1 MFNKEEKEEIIES
14 PKKIKN
20 LKNFYQ
26 KEDENTNNL
35 SSKYIEINAE
45 HQINNQF
52 SSPIQKKIQ
61 ILGNHGI
68 NKSYEKNVNIKNES
82 KNESNIYSP
91 YVKRIDISGKK
102 VEIIKENP
110 SQNISY
116 TSYKK
121 VQKKF
126 YTPSPNVIKSEKL
139 SDRFIPLNKGINLME
154 KFNLTT
160 KFQKLNENNN
170 YDDNNRK
177 EELDS
182 GNNLYNEMLKT
193 NFINEYNSSSLMNKL
208 NSSKANSTK
217 ELSCPYNKVKLFS
230 WKKDNNKKKEN
241 FFSNII
247 NAQKENENILNNNN
261 FDINLNQRKIS
272 LKPYKE
278 LPAPNLIDD
287 FYLNLLDWSQKN
299 QIAVGCSSSV
309 VLWNNNKTQSETLFA
324 YDTIEDEN
332 NSENNENKYVSSLI
346 WSEDGDRLAVGNSY
360 GQVEIYDI
368 NQKELISTFKGHSSR
383 VGVVSWNR
391 NLISSGSKDYS
402 IITRDT
408 RCPDKEENIIK
419 KFIGH
424 QQEVCGLKWSFDG
437 SQLASGGNDNNLMV
451 WSLHCSKP
459 LMCNSD
465 HLAAVK
471 AIAWSPHQHNILA
484 SGGGT
489 ADRTIR
495 FWNTTNFEPIF
506 KVDTGSQV
514 CNLVFSKS
522 SNELVSTHGYSLN
535 QINVWKLPN
544 MQKIK
549 TLTGHSFRVLYLSL
563 SPDGQSIVTGAGDKT
578 LKFWNI
584 FPPFKNNYNSKLFPS
599 NKDFR

>member
-1 MFNKEEKEEIIES
+1 MLDKDKKEEIIES
-14 PKKIKN
+14 PKNVKN
-20 LKNFYQ
+20 TINLFR

-35 SSKYIEINAE
+35 SSKYIETKTE

-61 ILGNHGI
+61 IHENQGI
-68 NKSYEKNVNIKNES
+68 NKSYEKSVNI

-91 YVKRIDISGKK
+91 YVKRIDISGNK

-110 SQNISY
+110 SQNVSY

-126 YTPSPNVIKSEKL
+126 YTPSPNLIKSEKL
-139 SDRFIPLNKGINLME
+139 SDRFIPLDKGINLME

-160 KFQKLNENNN
+160 KFQELNENNI
-170 YDDNNRK
+170 DEENNRK
-177 EELDS
+177 EESDS

-193 NFINEYNSSSLMNKL
+193 NFIKDYNLSQLMTKL
-208 NSSKANSTK
+208 NSPKTNSNK
-217 ELSCPYNKVKLFS
+217 ELSCSYNKVKLFS

-241 FFSNII
+241 FFTNIM

-261 FDINLNQRKIS
+261 LDINLNQRKIS

-309 VLWNNNKTQSETLFA
+309 VLWNNNKTQSETLFT
-324 YDTIEDEN
+324 YDNIEDE

-360 GQVEIYDI
+360 GQVEIYDV

-419 KFIGH
+419 KYKFH

-451 WSLHCSKP
+451 WSLHFNKP
-459 LMCNSD
+459 LMCNND

-578 LKFWNI
+578 LKFWNV

>member
-1 MFNKEEKEEIIES
+1 MSS
-14 PKKIKN
+14 PKLEIKN
-20 LKNFYQ
+20 EYHN
-26 KEDENTNNL
+26 
-35 SSKYIEINAE
+35 
-45 HQINNQF
+45 NNQF
-52 SSPIQKKIQ
+52 SSPSPKKLFI
-61 ILGNHGI
+61 HKKEGI
-68 NKSYEKNVNIKNES
+68 NKSYDKNNVIKNEQ
-82 KNESNIYSP
+82 NIYSP
-91 YVKRIDISGKK
+91 YVKRIDINGNKLD
-102 VEIIKENP
+102 IIKDNQTKNY
-110 SQNISY
+110 SF
-116 TSYKK
+116 TSNKK
-121 VQKKF
+121 IQKKF
-126 YTPSPNVIKSEKL
+126 YTPSPNLIKSEKL

-160 KFQKLNENNN
+160 KFQELNENNN
-170 YDDNNRK
+170 YNEPNKEEIDNN
-177 EELDS
+177 DI
-182 GNNLYNEMLKT
+182 YNEMLKT
-193 NFINEYNSSSLMNKL
+193 NFLNEYNSSSLINKL
-208 NSSKANSTK
+208 NLSKGNSNK
-217 ELSCPYNKVKLFS
+217 ELSYPFSKTKLFS
-230 WKKDNNKKKEN
+230 WKKDKNKKNEN
-241 FFSNII
+241 FISNII
-247 NAQKENENILNNNN
+247 SAQKENENILNNNN
-261 FDINLNQRKIS
+261 YDSSINQRKINI
-272 LKPYKE
+272 KPYKE

-309 VLWNNNKTQSETLFA
+309 ILWNNNKTQSDTLFT
-324 YDTIEDEN
+324 YDNNNEN
-332 NSENNENKYVSSLI
+332 NLQNNENKYVSSLI
-346 WSEDGDRLAVGNSY
+346 WSEDGERLAVGNSY
-360 GQVEIYDI
+360 GLVEIYDV
-368 NQKELISTFKGHSSR
+368 NKKELISTFKGHSSR

-408 RCPDKEENIIK
+408 RLKDTEDNIIK
-419 KFIGH
+419 KFMGH

-451 WSLHCSKP
+451 WSLHSNKP
-459 LMCNSD
+459 LMLNND
-465 HLAAVK
+465 HSAAVK

-584 FPPFKNNYNSKLFPS
+584 FPPFKNNFNSKLFPS
-599 NKDFR
+599 NKDFH

>member
-1 MFNKEEKEEIIES
+1 MSDFYDKNDLQIKS
-14 PKKIKN
+14 PKK
-20 LKNFYQ
+20 LKNISVQ
-26 KEDENTNNL
+26 NIKEDENVTNI
-35 SSKYIEINAE
+35 SSPKQEIKNE
-45 HQINNQF
+45 HNNNNQF
-52 SSPIQKKIQ
+52 SSPSPKKLFMHQ
-61 ILGNHGI
+61 NECI
-68 NKSYEKNVNIKNES
+68 NKSYDKNNNIKNEQ
-82 KNESNIYSP
+82 NIYSP
-91 YVKRIDISGKK
+91 YVKRIDINGNKLDIIKDNPIINYSFTSNKK
-102 VEIIKENP
+102 VP
-110 SQNISY
+110 
-116 TSYKK
+116 
-121 VQKKF
+121 KKF
-126 YTPSPNVIKSEKL
+126 YTLSPNLIKSEKL

-154 KFNLTT
+154 KFNLTA
-160 KFQKLNENNN
+160 KFQELNENNDYN
-170 YDDNNRK
+170 EPSKDEIDNN
-177 EELDS
+177 DI
-182 GNNLYNEMLKT
+182 YNEMLKT
-193 NFINEYNSSSLMNKL
+193 NFLNEYNSSSLLNKL
-208 NSSKANSTK
+208 NLSKGNSNK
-217 ELSCPYNKVKLFS
+217 ELSCPYSKTKLFS
-230 WKKDNNKKKEN
+230 WKKDKNKKNEN
-241 FFSNII
+241 FISNII
-247 NAQKENENILNNNN
+247 SAQKENENILNSNNY
-261 FDINLNQRKIS
+261 DSSINQRKINI
-272 LKPYKE
+272 KPYKE

-309 VLWNNNKTQSETLFA
+309 VLWNNNKTQSDTLFT
-324 YDTIEDEN
+324 YDNNDEN
-332 NSENNENKYVSSLI
+332 NLQNNEVKYVSSLI
-346 WSEDGDRLAVGNSY
+346 WSEDGEKLAVGNSY
-360 GQVEIYDI
+360 GLVEIYDV
-368 NQKELISTFKGHSSR
+368 NKKELISTFKGHSSR

-408 RCPDKEENIIK
+408 RLKDTDDNIIK

-451 WSLHCSKP
+451 WSLHSNKP
-459 LMCNSD
+459 LMLNND
-465 HLAAVK
+465 HSAAVK

-584 FPPFKNNYNSKLFPS
+584 FPPFKNNLNSKLFPS
-599 NKDFR
+599 NKDFH

>member
-1 MFNKEEKEEIIES
+1 MSDFFDKNDLQIQS
-14 PKKIKN
+14 PKKVKN
-20 LKNFYQ
+20 ILVQNT
-26 KEDENTNNL
+26 KEDENVTNM
-35 SSKYIEINAE
+35 SSPKLEIKNE
-45 HQINNQF
+45 YHNNNQF
-52 SSPIQKKIQ
+52 SSPSPKKLFMHQ
-61 ILGNHGI
+61 NEGI
-68 NKSYEKNVNIKNES
+68 NKSYDKNNVIKNEQ
-82 KNESNIYSP
+82 NIYSP
-91 YVKRIDISGKK
+91 YVKRIDINGNKLD
-102 VEIIKENP
+102 IIKDNQITNY
-110 SQNISY
+110 SF
-116 TSYKK
+116 TSNRKI
-121 VQKKF
+121 QKKF
-126 YTPSPNVIKSEKL
+126 YTPSPNLIKSEKL

-160 KFQKLNENNN
+160 KFQELNENNDYN
-170 YDDNNRK
+170 EPNKEEIDNN
-177 EELDS
+177 DI
-182 GNNLYNEMLKT
+182 YNEMLKT
-193 NFINEYNSSSLMNKL
+193 NFLNEYNSSSLINKL
-208 NSSKANSTK
+208 NSSKGNSNK
-217 ELSCPYNKVKLFS
+217 ELSCPFSKTKLFS
-230 WKKDNNKKKEN
+230 WKKDKNKKNEN
-241 FFSNII
+241 FISNILS
-247 NAQKENENILNNNN
+247 AQKENENILNNNN
-261 FDINLNQRKIS
+261 YDSSINQRKINI
-272 LKPYKE
+272 KPYKE

-309 VLWNNNKTQSETLFA
+309 VLWNNNKTQSDTLFT
-324 YDTIEDEN
+324 YDNNDEN
-332 NSENNENKYVSSLI
+332 NLQNNENKYVSSLI
-346 WSEDGDRLAVGNSY
+346 WSEDGERLAVGNSY
-360 GQVEIYDI
+360 GLVEIYDV
-368 NQKELISTFKGHSSR
+368 NKKELISTFKGHSSR

-408 RCPDKEENIIK
+408 RLKDTEDNIIK
-419 KFIGH
+419 KFMGH

-451 WSLHCSKP
+451 WSLHSNKP
-459 LMCNSD
+459 LMLNND
-465 HLAAVK
+465 HSAAVK

-584 FPPFKNNYNSKLFPS
+584 FPPFKNNFNSKLFPS
-599 NKDFR
+599 NKDFH

>member
-1 MFNKEEKEEIIES
+1 MSDFFDKNDLQIQS
-14 PKKIKN
+14 PKKVKN
-20 LKNFYQ
+20 ILVQNT
-26 KEDENTNNL
+26 KEDENVTNM
-35 SSKYIEINAE
+35 SSPKLEIKNE
-45 HQINNQF
+45 YHNNNQF
-52 SSPIQKKIQ
+52 SSPSPKKLFI
-61 ILGNHGI
+61 HKKEGI
-68 NKSYEKNVNIKNES
+68 NKSYDKNNVIKNEQ
-82 KNESNIYSP
+82 NIYSP
-91 YVKRIDISGKK
+91 YVKRIDINGNKLD
-102 VEIIKENP
+102 IIKDNQTKNY
-110 SQNISY
+110 SF
-116 TSYKK
+116 TSNKK
-121 VQKKF
+121 IQKKF
-126 YTPSPNVIKSEKL
+126 YTPSPNLIKSEKL

-160 KFQKLNENNN
+160 KFQELNENNN
-170 YDDNNRK
+170 YNEPNKEEIDNN
-177 EELDS
+177 DI
-182 GNNLYNEMLKT
+182 YNEMLKT
-193 NFINEYNSSSLMNKL
+193 NFLNEYNSSSLINKL
-208 NSSKANSTK
+208 NLSKGNSNK
-217 ELSCPYNKVKLFS
+217 ELSYPFSKTKLFS
-230 WKKDNNKKKEN
+230 WKKDKNKKNEN
-241 FFSNII
+241 FISNII
-247 NAQKENENILNNNN
+247 SAQKENENILNNNN
-261 FDINLNQRKIS
+261 YDSSINQRKINI
-272 LKPYKE
+272 KPYKE

-309 VLWNNNKTQSETLFA
+309 ILWNNNKTQSDTLFT
-324 YDTIEDEN
+324 YDNNNEN
-332 NSENNENKYVSSLI
+332 NLQNNENKYVSSLI
-346 WSEDGDRLAVGNSY
+346 WSEDGERLAVGNSY
-360 GQVEIYDI
+360 GLVEIYDV
-368 NQKELISTFKGHSSR
+368 NKKELISTFKGHSSR

-408 RCPDKEENIIK
+408 RLKDTEDNIIK
-419 KFIGH
+419 KFMGH

-451 WSLHCSKP
+451 WSLHSNKP
-459 LMCNSD
+459 LMLNND
-465 HLAAVK
+465 HSAAVK

-584 FPPFKNNYNSKLFPS
+584 FPPFKNNFNSKLFPS
-599 NKDFR
+599 NKDFH

>member
-1 MFNKEEKEEIIES
+1 MFEKDKREENIES
-14 PKKIKN
+14 PKKDKNNFDLYFKEIKI
-20 LKNFYQ
+20 
-26 KEDENTNNL
+26 THNL
-35 SSKYIEINAE
+35 SSPKIDIKCE
-45 HQINNQF
+45 HQINNLF
-52 SSPIQKKIQ
+52 ASPIPKKIQ
-61 ILGNHGI
+61 IYENECI
-68 NKSYEKNVNIKNES
+68 NKSYDKNNNI

-91 YVKRIDISGKK
+91 YVKRIDINDNKPDIK
-102 VEIIKENP
+102 KENP
-110 SQNISY
+110 FPNYSY

-126 YTPSPNVIKSEKL
+126 YTPSPNLVKSEKL

-154 KFNLTT
+154 KFNLTA
-160 KFQKLNENNN
+160 KFQESNENKDN
-170 YDDNNRK
+170 YDIYK
-177 EELDS
+177 EEI
-182 GNNLYNEMLKT
+182 GNNDIYDEMLKT
-193 NFINEYNSSSLMNKL
+193 NFLNEYNSSSLINKL
-208 NSSKANSTK
+208 NLSKANSRK
-217 ELSCPYNKVKLFS
+217 ELPCPVNKIKLFS
-230 WKKDNNKKKEN
+230 WKKDKDKKNEN
-241 FFSNII
+241 FISHII
-247 NAQKENENILNNNN
+247 SAQKENENILNNNN
-261 FDINLNQRKIS
+261 FDFNLNQRKIS

-309 VLWNNNKTQSETLFA
+309 VLWNNNKTQSDTLFT
-324 YDTIEDEN
+324 YDYTVGNDTEN
-332 NSENNENKYVSSLI
+332 CESKYVSSLI
-346 WSEDGDRLAVGNSY
+346 WSEDGEKLAVGNSY
-360 GQVEIYDI
+360 GFVELYDV
-368 NQKELISTFKGHSSR
+368 NKKELISTFKGHSSR
-383 VGVVSWNR
+383 VGVVAWNR
-391 NLISSGSKDYS
+391 NLISSGSKDHS
-402 IITRDT
+402 IIIRDI
-408 RCPDKEENIIK
+408 RCRDNDENILK
-419 KFIGH
+419 KFKDH

-437 SQLASGGNDNNLMV
+437 SQLASGGNDNYLMV
-451 WSLHCSKP
+451 WSLHSNKP
-459 LMCNSD
+459 LMCNNV
-465 HLAAVK
+465 HIAAVK

-514 CNLVFSKS
+514 CNLLFSKS
-522 SNELVSTHGYSLN
+522 SNEFVSTHGYSLN

-599 NKDFR
+599 NKDYR

>member
-1 MFNKEEKEEIIES
+1 MSDFYDKNDLQIQS
-14 PKKIKN
+14 PKKVKN
-20 LKNFYQ
+20 ILVQNT
-26 KEDENTNNL
+26 KEDENVTNM
-35 SSKYIEINAE
+35 SSPKLEIKNE
-45 HQINNQF
+45 YHNNNQF
-52 SSPIQKKIQ
+52 SSPSPKKLFMHQ
-61 ILGNHGI
+61 NECI
-68 NKSYEKNVNIKNES
+68 NKSYDKNNVIKNEQ
-82 KNESNIYSP
+82 NIYSP
-91 YVKRIDISGKK
+91 YVKRIDINGNKLD
-102 VEIIKENP
+102 IIKNNQTTNY
-110 SQNISY
+110 SF
-116 TSYKK
+116 TSNKK
-121 VQKKF
+121 IQKKF
-126 YTPSPNVIKSEKL
+126 YTPSPNLIKSEKL

-160 KFQKLNENNN
+160 KFQELNENNDYN
-170 YDDNNRK
+170 EPNKEEIDNN
-177 EELDS
+177 DI
-182 GNNLYNEMLKT
+182 YNEMLKT
-193 NFINEYNSSSLMNKL
+193 NFLNEYNSSSLINKL
-208 NSSKANSTK
+208 NSSKGNNNK
-217 ELSCPYNKVKLFS
+217 ELSCPYSKTKLFS
-230 WKKDNNKKKEN
+230 WKKDKNKKNEN
-241 FFSNII
+241 FISNII
-247 NAQKENENILNNNN
+247 SAQKENENILNNNN
-261 FDINLNQRKIS
+261 YDSSINQRKINI
-272 LKPYKE
+272 KPYKE

-309 VLWNNNKTQSETLFA
+309 VLWNNNKTQSDMLFT
-324 YDTIEDEN
+324 YDNNDEN
-332 NSENNENKYVSSLI
+332 NLQNNENKYVSSLI
-346 WSEDGDRLAVGNSY
+346 WSEDGERLAVGNSY
-360 GQVEIYDI
+360 GLVEIYDI
-368 NQKELISTFKGHSSR
+368 NKKELISTFKGHSSR

-391 NLISSGSKDYS
+391 NLISSGSKDYT

-408 RCPDKEENIIK
+408 RLKDTDDNIIK
-419 KFIGH
+419 KFLGH

-451 WSLHCSKP
+451 WSLHSNKP
-459 LMCNSD
+459 LMLNND
-465 HLAAVK
+465 HSAAVK

-584 FPPFKNNYNSKLFPS
+584 FPPFKNNFNSKLFPS
-599 NKDFR
+599 NKDFH

>member
-1 MFNKEEKEEIIES
+1 MLDKDKKEEIIIS
-14 PKKIKN
+14 PKKSQNIFN
-20 LKNFYQ
+20 LFP
-26 KEDENTNNL
+26 KEDENTNNM
-35 SSKYIEINAE
+35 SFPNIDIKSE
-45 HQINNQF
+45 HQINNIF
-52 SSPIQKKIQ
+52 SSPLPKKIQ
-61 ILGNHGI
+61 IHENQSI
-68 NKSYEKNVNIKNES
+68 NKSYDKNINI

-91 YVKRIDISGKK
+91 YVKRIDISGNKA
-102 VEIIKENP
+102 EIIKENP
-110 SQNISY
+110 SKNSSY

-121 VQKKF
+121 VPKKF
-126 YTPSPNVIKSEKL
+126 YTPSPNLVKSEKL

-160 KFQKLNENNN
+160 KFQELNENNDFEEIN
-170 YDDNNRK
+170 K
-177 EELDS
+177 EELNN
-182 GNNLYNEMLKT
+182 NNLYNEMLKT
-193 NFINEYNSSSLMNKL
+193 NFLNEYNSSSLMNKL
-208 NSSKANSTK
+208 NLSKVNSNK
-217 ELSCPYNKVKLFS
+217 ELSYPNNKIKLFS
-230 WKKDNNKKKEN
+230 WKKDKNKKNEN
-241 FFSNII
+241 FINNILS
-247 NAQKENENILNNNN
+247 AQKENENILNNNN

-272 LKPYKE
+272 IKPYKE

-309 VLWNNNKTQSETLFA
+309 ILWNNNKTQSETLFT
-324 YDTIEDEN
+324 YHNIEDEN
-332 NSENNENKYVSSLI
+332 NLENNENKYVSSLI

-360 GQVEIYDI
+360 GLVEIYDI
-368 NQKELISTFKGHSSR
+368 NKRELISTFKGHSSR

-391 NLISSGSKDYS
+391 NLISSGSKDHS
-402 IITRDT
+402 IIIRDT
-408 RCPDKEENIIK
+408 RCRDSEENIIK
-419 KFIGH
+419 KYSDYH

-437 SQLASGGNDNNLMV
+437 SQLASGGNDNFLMV
-451 WSLHCSKP
+451 WSLHSNKP
-459 LMCNSD
+459 LMSNND
-465 HLAAVK
+465 HVAAVK

-584 FPPFKNNYNSKLFPS
+584 FPPFKNNYNSRLFPS
-599 NKDFR
+599 NKDFH

>member
-1 MFNKEEKEEIIES
+1 MSDFFDKNDLQIQS
-14 PKKIKN
+14 PKKVKN
-20 LKNFYQ
+20 ILVQNT
-26 KEDENTNNL
+26 KEDENVTNM
-35 SSKYIEINAE
+35 SSPKLEIKNE
-45 HQINNQF
+45 YHNNNQF
-52 SSPIQKKIQ
+52 SSPSPKKLFIHK
-61 ILGNHGI
+61 NEGI
-68 NKSYEKNVNIKNES
+68 NKSYDKNNIIKNEQ
-82 KNESNIYSP
+82 NIYSP
-91 YVKRIDISGKK
+91 YVKRIDINGNKLD
-102 VEIIKENP
+102 IIKDNQTKNY
-110 SQNISY
+110 SF
-116 TSYKK
+116 TSNKK
-121 VQKKF
+121 IQKKF
-126 YTPSPNVIKSEKL
+126 YTPSPNLIKSEKL

-160 KFQKLNENNN
+160 KFQELNENNN
-170 YDDNNRK
+170 YNEPNKEEIDNN
-177 EELDS
+177 DI
-182 GNNLYNEMLKT
+182 YNEMLKT
-193 NFINEYNSSSLMNKL
+193 NFLNEYNSSSLINKL
-208 NSSKANSTK
+208 NLSKGNSNK
-217 ELSCPYNKVKLFS
+217 ELSYPFSKTKLFS
-230 WKKDNNKKKEN
+230 WKKDKNKKNEN
-241 FFSNII
+241 FISNII
-247 NAQKENENILNNNN
+247 SAQKENENILNNNN
-261 FDINLNQRKIS
+261 YDSSINQRKINI
-272 LKPYKE
+272 KPYKE

-309 VLWNNNKTQSETLFA
+309 ILWNNNKTQSDTLFT
-324 YDTIEDEN
+324 YDNNNEN
-332 NSENNENKYVSSLI
+332 NLQNNENKYVSSLI
-346 WSEDGDRLAVGNSY
+346 WSEDGERLAVGNSY
-360 GQVEIYDI
+360 GLVEIYDV
-368 NQKELISTFKGHSSR
+368 NKKELISTFKGHSSR

-408 RCPDKEENIIK
+408 RLKDTEDNIIK
-419 KFIGH
+419 KFMGH

-451 WSLHCSKP
+451 WSLHSNKP
-459 LMCNSD
+459 LMLNND
-465 HLAAVK
+465 HSAAVK

-584 FPPFKNNYNSKLFPS
+584 FPPFKNNFNSKLFPS
-599 NKDFR
+599 NKDFH